1 MCQKGL
7 VHLRFNDFSVNIDFD
22 LSAVNILQDAKLSQV
37 VNSIRVVGLA
47 LQTMYNDRCRDNTTI
62 CTEMLA
68 NNGTLLYQYLINVT
82 FIDQFQQEMYFDA
95 NGDPPAWQSLNIS
108 YSSYLKFVCY
118 QINKQF
124 GVDSGYSKY
133 QIP

>member
-1 MCQKGL
+1 M
-7 VHLRFNDFSVNIDFD
+7 
-22 LSAVNILQDAKLSQV
+22 

-95 NGDPPAWQSLNIS
+95 NGDPPAW
-108 YSSYLKFVCY
+108 
-118 QINKQF
+118 
-124 GVDSGYSKY
+124 
-133 QIP
+133 